1 MSNENNH
8 GTNFKLVE
16 GDEILNDDEKIAD
29 ELRKLFQNALSN
41 IKILEN
47 SFIQSKDYHNL

>member
-16 GDEILNDDEKIAD
+16 CDEILNDDEKIAD
-29 ELRKLFQNALSN
+29 ELRNLFQNALSN

>member
-16 GDEILNDDEKIAD
+16 CDEILNDDEKIAD
-29 ELRKLFQNALSN
+29 ELRNFFQNALSN